1 MSYGRSGKRVGFN
14 PARMDSK
21 DREAMVKF
29 KRPAY
34 QQAKRLVAAQGR
46 QLEEKD
52 ALAYLAEKCD
62 IKKGDGCK

>member
-34 QQAKRLVAAQGR
+34 QQAKRLLAVQGR
-46 QLEEKD
+46 QLEEKG
-52 ALAYLAEKCD
+52 AFAYLTEKYD
-62 IKKGDGCK
+62 IKGGLK